1 MGFPWFLYNAFM
13 QLVLSCM
20 PKEELKV
27 TVFICT
33 FLAIANK
40 HCGRISKSMLVDGL
54 HPINEYGV
62 MTTSNNGTGLTVEQV
77 LIALDQIK
85 ERKFILIDEID
96 NNPDLIRIKINF
108 KFFENYAIQYAKH

>member
-1 MGFPWFLYNAFM
+1 M
-13 QLVLSCM
+13 QLVLSGM

-40 HCGRISKSMLVDGL
+40 YCGHISKSMLVDGL

-62 MTTSNNGTGLTVEQV
+62 MTTGNNGTGLTVEQV
-77 LIALDQIK
+77 LIALEQIK
-85 ERKFILIDEID
+85 ERKFLLINETE
-96 NNPDLIRIKINF
+96 NNPDLLRIKINF
-108 KFFENYAIQYAKH
+108 KFFENYAMQYTKH